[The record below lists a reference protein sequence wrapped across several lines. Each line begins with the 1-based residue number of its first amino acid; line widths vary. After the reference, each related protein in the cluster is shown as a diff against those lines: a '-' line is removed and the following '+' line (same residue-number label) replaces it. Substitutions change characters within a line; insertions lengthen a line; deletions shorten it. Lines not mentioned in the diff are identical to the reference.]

1 MRVFR
6 TLGEALDVPGLR
18 GVGALLAAR
27 TAQMLRAAVRYIE
40 VELEAGMSHAG
51 QPHPELS
58 RSNLVRQSNIV

>member
-18 GVGALLAAR
+18 AVGALLAAR

-40 VELEAGMSHAG
+40 DELEAGMSHQGNPTQSCREA
-51 QPHPELS
+51 
-58 RSNLVRQSNIV
+58 NLVRESNIV